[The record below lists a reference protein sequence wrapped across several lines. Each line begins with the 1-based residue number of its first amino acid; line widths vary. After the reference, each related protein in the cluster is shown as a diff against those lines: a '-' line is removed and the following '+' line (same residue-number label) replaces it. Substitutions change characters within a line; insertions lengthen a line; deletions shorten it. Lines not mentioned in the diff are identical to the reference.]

1 MPDSL
6 LDTNILLYAI
16 STDAAEADKR
26 RVARELLAGENWGLC
41 VQVLQEFYV
50 NATRPERPAMS
61 HEAAVAAI
69 REFLLRPTAVNDQA
83 MLLDALEIK
92 ARNKISYWDAAII
105 AAARRLGA
113 SVVYSEDL
121 NDGQNI
127 AGIKVVNP
135 FLFVG

>member
-16 STDAAEADKR
+16 STDAAEADKK

-92 ARNKISYWDAAII
+92 ARNQISYWDAAII

-113 SVVYSEDL
+113 SILYSEDL